1 MVRKYDVQFFTAK
14 VNGEEITL
22 ECYTTN
28 TRMGF
33 CHTATVTTARYHHL
47 SDTKISYYNR
57 TWERFQ
63 YESVLKR
70 AIEKFPKEMRKALY
84 DQLIERKSAEEHE
97 KAEAFVKDFQN
108 LYNGL
113 NDENKK
119 RMANLPPMQTE
130 GDARAYMGFM
140 GLLTLMQN

>member
-1 MVRKYDVQFFTAK
+1 MVRKYNVQFFTAK

-22 ECYTTN
+22 KCYTTS
-28 TRMGF
+28 TRLGF

-47 SDTKISYYNR
+47 SDTKQTYYNR
-57 TWERFQ
+57 TWERFD

-70 AIEKFPKEMRKALY
+70 AIEKFPKEMREALY
-84 DQLIERKSAEEHE
+84 DQLIERKSAEERE
-97 KAEAFVKDFQN
+97 KAETFLNNFES

-119 RMANLPPMQTE
+119 RMANLPPMQNE
-130 GDARAYMGFM
+130 AEARAYMGFM